1 MGYSPWAR
9 TESDMTEAT
18 WRAHGPWE
26 AGSEGAWG
34 RRGQESAV
42 KPEQGLLPG
51 LTTLFPWQPEVPPLR
66 GGGERASA
74 AQQLSGRGHQ
84 QVRRGHQV
92 RMATLPSSVWGA
104 MVDRP
109 VGLTVTGILLPTSQV
124 KQCSGGWLRAGRGLQ
139 DHHASLLP

>member
-1 MGYSPWAR
+1 MVTHSNTLAWRIPWTEEPGGLRPWAR
-9 TESDMTEAT
+9 TELDTTEAT
-18 WRAHGPWE
+18 WHARGPWE
-26 AGSEGAWG
+26 AGPEGAWG

-92 RMATLPSSVWGA
+92 RMATLPSSVWGGDGGQTSGA
-104 MVDRP
+104 QGDGHP
-109 VGLTVTGILLPTSQV
+109 PPHLP
-124 KQCSGGWLRAGRGLQ
+124 G
-139 DHHASLLP
+139 